1 MCSIKTKGVPISE
14 REMNIK
20 LLKSKCEN
28 CRENLY
34 MLGVDGGGTKTEF
47 LLFCSDG
54 TQIKRI
60 VLGCSNP
67 NVVGIEKCAQL
78 LKSGIDEMLGVYPQI
93 KAVYIGAAGFLL
105 GNNAETIK
113 KELESYYDGRFDMI
127 IQCKTDVLNVIA
139 CADLQQTDCMAVICG
154 TGFSVVIKEKNII
167 KTSAG
172 WGFLVNKWG
181 SGFDVGRDG
190 LYYALM
196 DTEGIGET
204 TLITEIIKD
213 NYGEDIYAVLR
224 DVYSK
229 GQSYVAGFAKI
240 VFEAYLKGDV
250 TAKKIIEDNA
260 ACVAKIINQ
269 VSKIHPNITQIVLS
283 GGLFANST
291 IYADLVKKNIAG
303 NLVATVIEF
312 PQIYGACLESARM
325 SGVNTKIIKENFVEE
340 YRKWDK

>member
-1 MCSIKTKGVPISE
+1 MKTRWQDMCSIKTKGVPISE

-28 CRENLY
+28 CREKLY

-78 LKSGIDEMLGVYPQI
+78 LKCGIDEMLGVYPQI

-139 CADLQQTDCMAVICG
+139 CADLQKTDCMAVICG
-154 TGFSVVIKEKNII
+154 TGFSIVIKEISIRFIIFRIFKNCSI
-167 KTSAG
+167 
-172 WGFLVNKWG
+172 
-181 SGFDVGRDG
+181 
-190 LYYALM
+190 
-196 DTEGIGET
+196 
-204 TLITEIIKD
+204 
-213 NYGEDIYAVLR
+213 
-224 DVYSK
+224 
-229 GQSYVAGFAKI
+229 
-240 VFEAYLKGDV
+240 
-250 TAKKIIEDNA
+250 
-260 ACVAKIINQ
+260 
-269 VSKIHPNITQIVLS
+269 
-283 GGLFANST
+283 
-291 IYADLVKKNIAG
+291 
-303 NLVATVIEF
+303 
-312 PQIYGACLESARM
+312 
-325 SGVNTKIIKENFVEE
+325 
-340 YRKWDK
+340 